1 MAYMKKLGFNVNPHY
16 RHCQN
21 IQEVIDYIEEYKEKR
36 KGKRKKEEGS
46 CKVLTKIGWNVI
58 IQK

>member
-1 MAYMKKLGFNVNPHY
+1 MIDEKKRKPNEVLTL
-16 RHCQN
+16 
-21 IQEVIDYIEEYKEKR
+21 QEYIEKR